1 MTSNF
6 VSVIMPTHDSAPWIE
21 DSINSVLRQTWTDLE
36 LIVVDDGSTDD
47 SQAICAPLL
56 VDPRVRWIRQ
66 VKSGA
71 AVARN
76 RGLQEARGRWIQ
88 FIDSDDLL
96 APDKIA
102 QQMTRAVVGGD
113 RTLYSG
119 LWGRFRSDPASWTPD
134 RSELLVDGLEP
145 IDWLVRKYSGYS
157 MIALHAW
164 LIPRAIIDREGV
176 WDETL
181 TRNDDGEF
189 IDRLVLGA
197 ERVEYVPEAGCYYRA
212 GHRKGISRSQS
223 RSHAESAARSIQICT
238 GRLLAREDSA
248 RTRVACATQWL
259 LLAYESLPLF
269 PDLSRRAHFEAKVL
283 APALRLDLPGSLALK
298 FLGRAVGWR
307 LARRLQHAYR
317 ELRSSRIRLPG

>member
-1 MTSNF
+1 MNSNL
-6 VSVIMPTHDSAPWIE
+6 VSVIMPTHDSAPWIV
-21 DSINSVLRQTWTDLE
+21 DSIESVLRQTWTDLE

-47 SQAICAPLL
+47 SQEVSAALL
-56 VDPRVRWIRQ
+56 VDQRVRWIRQ

-71 AVARN
+71 AAARN
-76 RGLQEARGRWIQ
+76 RGLREARGRWIQ

-102 QQMTRAVVGGD
+102 QQMARAVSGGV
-113 RTLYSG
+113 RRLYSG

-145 IDWLVRKYSGYS
+145 IDWLVRKYSGNS

-164 LIPRAIIDREGV
+164 IIPRVVIEREGG

-181 TRNDDGEF
+181 TRNQDGEF
-189 IDRLVLGA
+189 IDRLVLGC
-197 ERVEYVPEAGCYYRA
+197 ERVEYVPDARCFYRT
-212 GHRKGISRSQS
+212 GHRMGTSAGRS
-223 RSHAESAARSIQICT
+223 RSHEESVFRSLQTCSQ
-238 GRLLAREDSA
+238 RLIAREDSS

-259 LLAYESLPLF
+259 LFAYESLPLF
-269 PDLSRRAHFEAKVL
+269 PDLSGRAYAQAKLL
-283 APALRLDLPGSLALK
+283 APALRVGLPGSQGLQILA
-298 FLGRAVGWR
+298 RTVGWR

-317 ELRSSRIRLPG
+317 TLSSSRGRLPG